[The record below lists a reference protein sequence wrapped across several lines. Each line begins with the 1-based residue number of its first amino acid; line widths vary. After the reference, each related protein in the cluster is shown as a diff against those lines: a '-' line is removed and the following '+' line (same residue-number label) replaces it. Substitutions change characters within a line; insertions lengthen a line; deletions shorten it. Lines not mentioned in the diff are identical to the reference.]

1 MLLPTTGL
9 QTHIW
14 ANTLRSAVLLA
25 TYPVILCG
33 AAWGVYWVCT
43 GLDAGA
49 ATRLVAGHTHWI
61 VLGVLAW
68 FAVAW
73 FGHTRMIRAMAR
85 SRPVTR
91 RQEPELYNALENLC
105 ISRGLPMPRLEVIE
119 SRALNAF
126 ASGIDEGSHTITVT
140 RGLLNDLTRAELE
153 SVLAHELTHILCRD
167 ARTLVVALI
176 FTGLLSF
183 TAQMAWNAA
192 SFGRPVGWDDRGHG
206 FIAPLSFAFML
217 IAAVLGAFYI
227 LAAATRFAISRRR
240 EFVADA
246 GAVDLTGD
254 PAALMLA
261 LRKIASNGRI
271 PGASPDIAI
280 MCTHSTGRIFGIFAT
295 HPPIAARL
303 AALSALTATPVPDL
317 PRSWLHKLQ
326 VRAAF
331 RNRTWP
337 FGAKRPDKQWH

>member
-1 MLLPTTGL
+1 MPLLPVTGL
-9 QTHIW
+9 QTHVW
-14 ANTLRSAVLLA
+14 ANTLRAVVLLA

-33 AAWGVYWVCT
+33 AAWGVYWVCA
-43 GLDAGA
+43 GLDVER
-49 ATRLVAGHTHWI
+49 ATRLVVGHAPWI

-105 ISRGLPMPRLEVIE
+105 ISRGVPMPRLEVIE
-119 SRALNAF
+119 SRSLNAF
-126 ASGIDEGSHTITVT
+126 ASGVHADSYTITVT
-140 RGLLNDLTRAELE
+140 RGLMHDLTRAELE
-153 SVLAHELTHILCRD
+153 AVLAHELTHILCRD

-183 TAQMAWNAA
+183 AAQMAWRAA
-192 SFGRPVGWDDRGHG
+192 SFGQPIGWDDRGHSI
-206 FIAPLSFAFML
+206 IAPLSLAFML
-217 IAAVLGAFYI
+217 VAAILGAFYL

-246 GAVDLTGD
+246 GAVDLTHD

-261 LRKIASNGRI
+261 LRKIASSSRI

-280 MCTHSTGRIFGIFAT
+280 LCTHSTGRLLGIFAT

-303 AALSALTATPVPDL
+303 SALSALTATPVPDL
-317 PRSWLHKLQ
+317 PPAWLHKLQ
-326 VRAAF
+326 TRRAF
-331 RNRTWP
+331 QNRTWP
-337 FGAKRPDKQWH
+337 FGPRRT